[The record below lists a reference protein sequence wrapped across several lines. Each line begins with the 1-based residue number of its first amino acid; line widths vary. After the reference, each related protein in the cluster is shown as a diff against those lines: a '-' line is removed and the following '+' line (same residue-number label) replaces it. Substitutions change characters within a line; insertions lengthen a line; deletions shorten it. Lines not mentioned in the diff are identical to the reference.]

1 MVREF
6 LQEEFGHDAII
17 SVRVSWC
24 TNPVTNNMLPFDMI
38 IGPLNIICEVDGI
51 QHFEEVLYFKTST
64 LRQRKA
70 RDGYKEVKAI
80 EMVSV

>member
-17 SVRVSWC
+17 SGRVSWC